1 VSDPVSLLVA
11 HRPVNDLA
19 KKEPRRKVGCEP
31 MNEAASSELSL
42 AVTVARRYYLRD
54 ESKVD
59 IARFLGVSR
68 FKVARLLS
76 LARSSGLVHVEI
88 REPREAPDSVA
99 AQLRLRY
106 QLTECHAVPGGRD
119 EGVTRAIGE
128 VAASLLERIVSTD
141 DMLGLPWARTVHHAV
156 RSLQQLPRVP
166 VVQLS
171 GSMISPNEST
181 PFDLVRY
188 AATVSG
194 GEGYFFQAP
203 MIMPSADGA
212 DAVRQHEDVMRA
224 MEAVGSVT
232 IALCSIG
239 SWSPGTSTIFDRL
252 SEQDRESAREAGV
265 VGETMGIL
273 FGEDGRPVSPNL
285 ALAQRM
291 ITISFEQLQAIPVVV
306 AMSHGIVRLAAT
318 RALLRSGVVDYLV
331 IDDELAHALLV
342 DSPMLVETTGSQRRV
357 DPEMR

>member
-1 VSDPVSLLVA
+1 
-11 HRPVNDLA
+11 
-19 KKEPRRKVGCEP
+19 
-31 MNEAASSELSL
+31 MNWEAASSELSL
-42 AVTVARRYYLRD
+42 AVAVARRYYLHD
-54 ESKVD
+54 ESKID

-106 QLTECHAVPGGRD
+106 QLTECHVVPGGGG

-128 VAASLLERIVSTD
+128 VAASLLERIVSPD

-171 GSMISPNEST
+171 GSMISPNDST

-194 GEGYFFQAP
+194 GEGYVF
-203 MIMPSADGA
+203 
-212 DAVRQHEDVMRA
+212 H
-224 MEAVGSVT
+224 
-232 IALCSIG
+232 
-239 SWSPGTSTIFDRL
+239 PG
-252 SEQDRESAREAGV
+252 
-265 VGETMGIL
+265 
-273 FGEDGRPVSPNL
+273 
-285 ALAQRM
+285 
-291 ITISFEQLQAIPVVV
+291 
-306 AMSHGIVRLAAT
+306 
-318 RALLRSGVVDYLV
+318 
-331 IDDELAHALLV
+331 
-342 DSPMLVETTGSQRRV
+342 
-357 DPEMR
+357 

>member
-1 VSDPVSLLVA
+1 
-11 HRPVNDLA
+11 
-19 KKEPRRKVGCEP
+19 
-31 MNEAASSELSL
+31 MNEDAASSELSL
-42 AVTVARRYYLRD
+42 AVAVARRYYLHD
-54 ESKVD
+54 ESKID

-106 QLTECHAVPGGRD
+106 QLTECHVVPCVGD

-171 GSMISPNEST
+171 GSMISPNDST

-194 GEGYFFQAP
+194 GEGYVFQAP

-212 DAVRQHEDVMRA
+212 DAVRQHEDVLRA

-252 SEQDRESAREAGV
+252 SEQDRESARQAGV

-285 ALAQRM
+285 ARRM
-291 ITISFEQLQAIPVVV
+291 ITISFEQLEAMPAVV

-331 IDDELAHALLV
+331 IDDELAHPLLV
-342 DSPMLVETTGSQRRV
+342 DNPMLVETTGSQRSVEPDIR
-357 DPEMR
+357 

>member
-1 VSDPVSLLVA
+1 
-11 HRPVNDLA
+11 
-19 KKEPRRKVGCEP
+19 
-31 MNEAASSELSL
+31 MNEEAASSELSL
-42 AVTVARRYYLRD
+42 AVAVARRYYLRD

-106 QLTECHAVPGGRD
+106 LTECHVVPGGGD
-119 EGVTRAIGE
+119 EAVTRAIGE
-128 VAASLLERIVSTD
+128 VAASLLERIVSPD

-171 GSMISPNEST
+171 GSMISPNDST

-194 GEGYFFQAP
+194 GEGYVFQAP

-212 DAVRQHEDVMRA
+212 DAVRQHEDVLRA

-252 SEQDRESAREAGV
+252 SEQDRESARQAGV

-273 FGEDGRPVSPNL
+273 FGEDGRPVSPDL
-285 ALAQRM
+285 ARRM

-306 AMSHGIVRLAAT
+306 AMSHGILRLAAT

-342 DSPMLVETTGSQRRV
+342 DSPTLVETTGSQRRV
-357 DPEMR
+357 DPDIR

>member
-1 VSDPVSLLVA
+1 
-11 HRPVNDLA
+11 
-19 KKEPRRKVGCEP
+19 
-31 MNEAASSELSL
+31 MNEDADSSELSL
-42 AVTVARRYYLRD
+42 AVAVARRYYLRD

-106 QLTECHAVPGGRD
+106 QLTECHVVPGVGGD

-128 VAASLLERIVSTD
+128 VAASLLERIVSPD

-156 RSLQQLPRVP
+156 RSLQQLPPVP

-171 GSMISPNEST
+171 GSMISPNDST

-194 GEGYFFQAP
+194 GEGYVFQAP

-212 DAVRQHEDVMRA
+212 DAVRQHEDVLRA

-273 FGEDGRPVSPNL
+273 FGEDGRPVSPN
-285 ALAQRM
+285 LAQRM

-357 DPEMR
+357 DPDMT

>member
-1 VSDPVSLLVA
+1 V
-11 HRPVNDLA
+11 LA
-19 KKEPRRKVGCEP
+19 TGNGR
-31 MNEAASSELSL
+31 
-42 AVTVARRYYLRD
+42 T
-54 ESKVD
+54 
-59 IARFLGVSR
+59 
-68 FKVARLLS
+68 RL
-76 LARSSGLVHVEI
+76 
-88 REPREAPDSVA
+88 
-99 AQLRLRY
+99 
-106 QLTECHAVPGGRD
+106 
-119 EGVTRAIGE
+119 GE
-128 VAASLLERIVSTD
+128 VAASVLETIISTD

-194 GEGYFFQAP
+194 GQGYVFQAP

-212 DAVRQHEDVMRA
+212 DAVRQHEDVLRA

-252 SEQDRESAREAGV
+252 SEQDRESARQAGV

-273 FGEDGRPVSPNL
+273 FGEDGRPVSPN
-285 ALAQRM
+285 LAQRM

-342 DSPMLVETTGSQRRV
+342 DNPMLVETTGSQRRL
-357 DPEMR
+357 DPDIR

>member
-1 VSDPVSLLVA
+1 MPC
-11 HRPVNDLA
+11 
-19 KKEPRRKVGCEP
+19 VG
-31 MNEAASSELSL
+31 
-42 AVTVARRYYLRD
+42 
-54 ESKVD
+54 
-59 IARFLGVSR
+59 
-68 FKVARLLS
+68 
-76 LARSSGLVHVEI
+76 
-88 REPREAPDSVA
+88 
-99 AQLRLRY
+99 
-106 QLTECHAVPGGRD
+106 D

-128 VAASLLERIVSTD
+128 VAASLLERIVSPD

-171 GSMISPNEST
+171 GSMISPNDST

-194 GEGYFFQAP
+194 GEGYVFQAP

-212 DAVRQHEDVMRA
+212 DAVRQHEDVLRA

-273 FGEDGRPVSPNL
+273 FGEDGQTGVAQSRP
-285 ALAQRM
+285 A
-291 ITISFEQLQAIPVVV
+291 
-306 AMSHGIVRLAAT
+306 
-318 RALLRSGVVDYLV
+318 
-331 IDDELAHALLV
+331 DDHDQFRTAPG
-342 DSPMLVETTGSQRRV
+342 DTGSGRHVPRHRSASGHPRHPAERR
-357 DPEMR
+357 R